1 MKKYLFA
8 ALGAGLLMTSCQSDE
23 PLAPGN
29 GLEQQVAF
37 TVSLPDA
44 VSTRAGGTNSA
55 AGGVSN
61 NVGANVKFNVA
72 LYLDGSLVFA
82 DNQTVSSTGNHTSAT
97 FEPTL
102 VIGENYQLVAFA
114 EFDNDATA
122 TGQGVNPETNMGRI
136 AVESG
141 INNEMN
147 DEYFVSTTLTAA
159 PELSATLK
167 RPYGKLRL
175 VAEDLHEAERQFGS
189 TIESVEV
196 TYKYTRPT
204 NFNVIAGTF
213 NPAYTEGAQTFAAAY
228 GEYTDEA
235 AGTDRT
241 IFVDYLP
248 GKYDGSES
256 MMPFTVTV
264 NFAND
269 KTYTRDFRQDIPVKR
284 NHLTTLKGRLFTIDS
299 DLTLTIEEGFEGET
313 ELNTQYTYYAVKN
326 KEQLEAALTS
336 NDEHIYVELD
346 ADVEYDVA
354 AWQNKA
360 MGGDKTQSITIT
372 GEQVLTR
379 GSYPTL
385 TFNQTNSDWNNIA
398 TKNGAK
404 LILKNLNVTNSG
416 RNDGPWNRH
425 DLNFACDVEME
436 NVVSD
441 KAIALKAGGVL
452 KNVTIEDKNTS
463 DTYALWIQPK
473 GQVVTL
479 EGCTINMPVENAG
492 RGIKIDEQYLDA
504 NEVKAPTLNVSGTTF
519 KTEEKAAVIVK
530 SKDGAIINWR
540 EGNDISEV
548 EADST
553 FAVWV
558 DEASETYADK
568 VIVNGAYKTI
578 EGKSAVAKSDAEIS
592 TAIQDGK
599 TTIALTAG
607 TYVIPAAAK
616 GKTLAFVGT
625 GNPEDVKIATNQSG
639 SYEGCN
645 YALDGSTVVFENITI
660 TTDGKTYTGY
670 ARCNGTYK
678 NCVINN
684 TYTLYGNSVFE
695 NCTFNVNGD
704 AYNIWTWGAPNAT
717 FNNCTFNCDGKSML
731 LYGQANTKLTMN
743 NCVFNDNGGLD
754 EHKAAIEIGNDY
766 NKSYELIVNKA
777 TVNGFA
783 INDKGI
789 NTGTTL
795 WANKNSMPQDKLNVV
810 VDGVDVY

>member
-72 LYLDGSLVFA
+72 LYLDGRLVFA

-114 EFDNDATA
+114 EFDNDVVA
-122 TGQGVNPETNMGRI
+122 TGEGVNPETNMEN
-136 AVESG
+136 VTMEKG
-141 INNEMN
+141 INNEKN
-147 DEYFVSTTLTAA
+147 DEYFVTTTVTAA
-159 PELSATLK
+159 PELSAELK

-175 VAEDLHEAERQFGS
+175 IAEDLAEAERQFGAA
-189 TIESVEV
+189 IESVEV
-196 TYKYTRPT
+196 KYAYTRPT
-204 NFNVIAGTF
+204 SFNVLNGAFASYTSAVETF
-213 NPAYTEGAQTFAAAY
+213 NAEKCVYA
-228 GEYTDEA
+228 DET
-235 AGTDRT
+235 GDDRT
-241 IFVDYLP
+241 IFVDYIP
-248 GKYDGSES
+248 ANTGDQ
-256 MMPFTVTV
+256 MMPFTVKVT
-264 NFAND
+264 FAND
-269 KTYTRDFRQDIPVKR
+269 KTYTREFRQDIPVRR
-284 NHLTTLKGRLFTIDS
+284 NWLTTLKGRLFTMDS
-299 DLTLTIEEGFEGET
+299 ELKLTIEETFEGET

-360 MGGDKTQSITIT
+360 MGGDKTQSITIN

-492 RGIKIDEQYLDA
+492 RGIKIDEQYLD
-504 NEVKAPTLNVSGTTF
+504 EVKAPTLNVSGTTF

-558 DEASETYADK
+558 DEASADYADK
-568 VIVNGAYKTI
+568 VIVNGASVRI
-578 EGKSAVAKSDAEIS
+578 E
-592 TAIQDGK
+592 
-599 TTIALTAG
+599 
-607 TYVIPAAAK
+607 
-616 GKTLAFVGT
+616 
-625 GNPEDVKIATNQSG
+625 
-639 SYEGCN
+639 
-645 YALDGSTVVFENITI
+645 GSTVVKTADELVAALEANESVYFLNDIKIEPAKMSNAYGTTGINVKYGQTIDGGGHTLNIQGAGGTWDSGINTTGGIIRNLTVTGSFRGIFINHNSDHSEKVVLENVTI
-660 TTDGKTYTGY
+660 TGTVYTISCDQGKYQTLEATD
-670 ARCNGTYK
+670 
-678 NCVINN
+678 
-684 TYTLYGNSVFE
+684 
-695 NCTFNVNGD
+695 CTFNGWTSYAATLGSAKFMNCSFGEGNG
-704 AYNIWTWGAPNAT
+704 YKYCRPYCTT
-717 FNNCTFNCDGKSML
+717 EFVECTFCPG
-731 LYGQANTKLTMN
+731 YA
-743 NCVFNDNGGLD
+743 VD
-754 EHKAAIEIGNDY
+754 E
-766 NKSYELIVNKA
+766 SQA
-777 TVNGFA
+777 TVTFT
-783 INDKGI
+783 DCTWK
-789 NTGTTL
+789 
-795 WANKNSMPQDKLNVV
+795 K
-810 VDGVDVY
+810 

>member
-29 GLEQQVAF
+29 GTAQQVAF

-61 NVGANVKFNVA
+61 NVGANVTFNVA
-72 LYLDGSLVFA
+72 LYLDGRLVFA
-82 DNQTVSSTGNHTSAT
+82 DNQSVSSTGNHTSAT

-114 EFDNDATA
+114 EFDNDVVAEGEGETPA
-122 TGQGVNPETNMGRI
+122 TNMGRI
-136 AVESG
+136 DIESG
-141 INNEMN
+141 INNEKN

-175 VAEDLHEAERQFGS
+175 IAEDLAEAERQFGAKV
-189 TIESVEV
+189 ESIEV
-196 TYKYTRPT
+196 TYKHTRPT

-213 NPAYTEGAQTFAAAY
+213 DPAYTEGAQKFAAAY
-228 GEYTDEA
+228 GEYSNETDA
-235 AGTDRT
+235 ART

-248 GKYDGSES
+248 GKFDGTES
-256 MMPFTVTV
+256 MVPFTVTV
-264 NFAND
+264 KFVGG
-269 KTYTRDFRQDIPVKR
+269 KTYTRDFNQDIPVKR

-313 ELNTQYTYYAVKN
+313 QSNFAN
-326 KEQLEAALTS
+326 DLEW
-336 NDEHIYVELD
+336 
-346 ADVEYDVA
+346 VA
-354 AWQNKA
+354 AN
-360 MGGDKTQSITIT
+360 GGTVNLT
-372 GEQVLTR
+372 GDI
-379 GSYPTL
+379 TL
-385 TFNQTNSDWNNIA
+385 TEA
-398 TKNGAK
+398 
-404 LILKNLNVTNSG
+404 LNVTK
-416 RNDGPWNRH
+416 DMV
-425 DLNFACDVEME
+425 LNLNGNTINGNI
-436 NVVSD
+436 NVVE
-441 KAIALKAGGVL
+441 GVSL
-452 KNVTIEDKNTS
+452 TVD
-463 DTYALWIQPK
+463 
-473 GQVVTL
+473 G
-479 EGCTINMPVENAG
+479 
-492 RGIKIDEQYLDA
+492 
-504 NEVKAPTLNVSGTTF
+504 
-519 KTEEKAAVIVK
+519 
-530 SKDGAIINWR
+530 GAIINT
-540 EGNDISEV
+540 NDAVSGITSNGDLTLNDVEITSARHAIRVESGKAVINGGVYKVVPTSNKTLHALNVGDNGTTAEV
-548 EADST
+548 IIKGGTFIGPKGTMADSGS
-553 FAVWV
+553 AVNV
-558 DEASETYADK
+558 RSGSTVA
-568 VIVNGAYKTI
+568 I
-578 EGKSAVAKSDAEIS
+578 EGGDFSGGKSKTLANGGTLTVTGGSFDQNPTAFVANGFKAIAKDGKYYVVPAEAEAVATTAEELGA
-592 TAIQDGK
+592 AINEGK
-599 TTIALTAG
+599 ATIALTAG
-607 TYVIPAAAK
+607 TYVIPNSAK

-704 AYNIWTWGAPNAT
+704 AYNIWTWGAPMAT

-743 NCVFNDNGGLD
+743 YCVFNDNGKISD
-754 EHKAAIEIGNDY
+754 KAAIEIGNDY
-766 NKSYELIVNKA
+766 NKSYELIVNNA
-777 TVNGFA
+777 TVNGFD
-783 INDKGI
+783 INPAGI

>member
-23 PLAPGN
+23 PFAPGN
-29 GLEQQVAF
+29 GTAQQVAF

-61 NVGANVKFNVA
+61 NVGANVTFNVA
-72 LYLDGSLVFA
+72 LYLDGRLVFA
-82 DNQTVSSTGNHTSAT
+82 DNQSVSSTGNHTSAT
-97 FEPTL
+97 FKPTL

-114 EFDNDATA
+114 EFDNDASA
-122 TGQGVNPETNMGRI
+122 SGQGLNPATNMGLI
-136 AVESG
+136 KMESG
-141 INNEMN
+141 INNEKN

-175 VAEDLHEAERQFGS
+175 IAEDLHEAERQFGAKV
-189 TIESVEV
+189 ESVEV
-196 TYKYTRPT
+196 TYKHTRPT

-213 NPAYTEGAQTFAAAY
+213 DPAYTEGAQTFAAAY

-248 GKYDGSES
+248 GKFDGSES
-256 MMPFTVTV
+256 MVPFTVTV
-264 NFAND
+264 KFVGG
-269 KTYTRDFRQDIPVKR
+269 KTYTRDFNQDIPVKR
-284 NHLTTLKGRLFTIDS
+284 NYLTTLKGRLFTMDS
-299 DLTLTIEEGFEGET
+299 ELKLTIEEGFEGET

-398 TKNGAK
+398 TNNGAK

-479 EGCTINMPVENAG
+479 ENCVIDMLDCTDG
-492 RGIKIDEQYLDA
+492 RGIKIDEQYVD
-504 NEVKAPTLNVSGTTF
+504 EVKAPTLNVSGTTF
-519 KTEEKAAVIVK
+519 ITEEKAAVLVK
-530 SKDGAIINWR
+530 SKDGAVINWR
-540 EGNDISEV
+540 EGNSIEGV
-548 EADST
+548 VADKV

-558 DEASETYADK
+558 DEDAAAYADK
-568 VIVNGAYKTI
+568 VIVNGTNKTV

-592 TAIQDGK
+592 TAIKNGK
-599 TTIALTAG
+599 TSIVLTAG
-607 TYVIPAAAK
+607 TYVIPAAAQ
-616 GKTLAFVGT
+616 GKTLTFVGT

-704 AYNIWTWGAPNAT
+704 AYNIWTWGAPMAT

-743 NCVFNDNGGLD
+743 YCVFNDNGGLD
-754 EHKAAIEIGNDY
+754 ELKAAIEIGNDY

-795 WANKNSMPQDKLNVV
+795 WANKNSMPKDKLNVV